1 MNRMYLLVGVI
12 LLLVVGGALNFFSAR
27 PSIVPGKT
35 NNTNQTFGQPNQ
47 TTKQQSPNDM
57 SFFVTSVN
65 PGQGAN
71 LSGLSGADAY
81 CQSLANAVGAGDHV
95 WRAYLST
102 TANNNSPAVNASD
115 RIGTG
120 PWMNFKGEVI
130 ANNLEELHSNNNINK
145 QTALNEKGEMVSG
158 RGDTVN
164 RHDILTGSTPEGRAF
179 TTGGDTTCNNW
190 TSSTEGS
197 AMLGHHDRLGLNDDA
212 ASKSWNSSHAS
223 RGCSMENLVST
234 GGAGL
239 FYCFAENNQFIK

>member
-145 QTALNEKGEMVSG
+145 QTGLSEEGEIING
-158 RGDTVN
+158 RGDTPN
-164 RHDILTGSTPEGRAF
+164 RHDILTGSTPEGLAF
-179 TTGGDTTCNNW
+179 GPGADNTCGNW
-190 TSSTEGS
+190 TSSKDGA
-197 AMLGHHDRLGLNDDA
+197 AMVGHHDRQGLADDA
-212 ASKSWNSSHAS
+212 PSKSWNSSHLS
-223 RGCSMENLVST
+223 RGCSLEGLATT
-234 GGAGL
+234 GSGGL
-239 FYCFAENNQFIK
+239 IYCFATTE